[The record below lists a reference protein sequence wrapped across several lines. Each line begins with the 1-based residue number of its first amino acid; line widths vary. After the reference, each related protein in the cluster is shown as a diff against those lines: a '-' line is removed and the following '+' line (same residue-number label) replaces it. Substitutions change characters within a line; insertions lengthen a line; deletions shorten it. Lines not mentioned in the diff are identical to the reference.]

1 VSARVGLV
9 SCRGRRARGR
19 GARLDRGG
27 AERGGALAHQP
38 RHARDALRHSLQVLR
53 RGWRTRRR
61 GRVNGLRRGGRR
73 RGGVRRRG
81 LLHARVRRLHRR
93 RRRLRAVRGLARH
106 LSRARSRLA
115 TTGRGRSVN
124 NALLNDSLAFA
135 FAMKST
141 DEARSSRGGL
151 THTFH
156 RRAGVRRLT
165 EVRNRDK
172 GVAGWR
178 PQSFGVRRG
187 RATGRSRAFA
197 RGVARRR
204 SPTASASRGGFAYHA
219 GRSDTPDWPLQC
231 PFRVGRRRWS

>member
-1 VSARVGLV
+1 MAHASPRARERAAAGGPEARGGTPAGAAARSGTSAA
-9 SCRGRRARGR
+9 SAAPKAARRAGV
-19 GARLDRGG
+19 GPTS
-27 AERGGALAHQP
+27 QP
-38 RHARDALRHSLQVLR
+38 RALPTGDYRP
-53 RGWRTRRR
+53 RTIGKQRTS
-61 GRVNGLRRGGRR
+61 
-73 RGGVRRRG
+73 
-81 LLHARVRRLHRR
+81 H
-93 RRRLRAVRGLARH
+93 
-106 LSRARSRLA
+106 
-115 TTGRGRSVN
+115 
-124 NALLNDSLAFA
+124 DSLAFA

-141 DEARSSRGGL
+141 DEARSSRGGM
-151 THTFH
+151 TRTFH

-178 PQSFGVRRG
+178 PQSFGARRG

-204 SPTASASRGGFAYHA
+204 SPTASASRGGFACHG